1 MFFTAMTSAGGG
13 AAMLLIFLA
22 FFVFEIAAVW
32 KIFTKAGRAGWASVI
47 PIYNAYV
54 LVKIAGKSGF
64 WLLLYFVPL
73 LNIVVG
79 IIILNELARSF
90 GRSGGFTIGLVLL
103 SFIFLPILGFGSDR
117 YIGPGGGSAARLAR
131 S

>member
-13 AAMLLIFLA
+13 AVMLLIFLA